1 MQEKTAFL
9 LIDPLNDFLH
19 PEGKIYPALKASI
32 EATDT
37 VNNLQKFVST
47 ARKSHIPI
55 FYCQHQLHEEG
66 TYHDWSHMSK
76 SQLRIQQTNTF
87 AAGSFGAEIYKGLE
101 PDRSNGD
108 AIVSRHWNSSSFGN
122 TDLDYQL
129 RQRDITHV
137 VCAGMV
143 ANTCLEATARYAI
156 ELGYHVTIIS
166 DATAGFS
173 VELRD
178 VAEKIVWPTIV
189 DEVLTIDE
197 WSAKSNSAK

>member
-19 PEGKIYPALKASI
+19 PEGKVFPALKASI

-37 VNNLQKFVST
+37 VNNLQKFVNV

-66 TYHDWSHMSK
+66 SYHGWNHMTK

-108 AIVSRHWNSSSFGN
+108 AIVSRHWNS
-122 TDLDYQL
+122 
-129 RQRDITHV
+129 R
-137 VCAGMV
+137 
-143 ANTCLEATARYAI
+143 
-156 ELGYHVTIIS
+156 
-166 DATAGFS
+166 
-173 VELRD
+173 
-178 VAEKIVWPTIV
+178 
-189 DEVLTIDE
+189 
-197 WSAKSNSAK
+197 